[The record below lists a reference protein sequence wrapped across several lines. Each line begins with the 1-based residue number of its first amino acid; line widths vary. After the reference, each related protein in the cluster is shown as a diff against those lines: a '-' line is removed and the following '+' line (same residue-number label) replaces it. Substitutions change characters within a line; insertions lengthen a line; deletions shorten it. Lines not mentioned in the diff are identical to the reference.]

1 MSISSLSSEISR
13 LTRDIADL
21 QKKRGDVA
29 RKRSDVMAK
38 VDKAQRA
45 MAGAKDLRKAADQAK
60 ALSTL
65 QNELS
70 RIDGSDAD
78 LLRKLAD
85 KEKALSEKRTRL
97 AKEEADQV
105 KKLREENRKELDRQ
119 RRAADDLQRSI
130 ASTSRSIVRVGS
142 TSRAIEVA
150 EEPDYDFFI
159 SHASEDKDEVARP
172 LAEALRAVGCKVWYD
187 ELTLQVGDSLRR
199 SIEKGIGRSRFG
211 VVVLSE
217 TFFKK
222 DWTQRELDGLT
233 QQELAGESRI
243 LPLWHRV
250 TAAEVRKFSPTLA
263 DKVALSTATKTIEE
277 IAALLGGRI
286 ADGQSEAVSLENT
299 TPAA

>member
-1 MSISSLSSEISR
+1 MSTTALSSEISR

-29 RKRSDVMAK
+29 RKRGDVMAK
-38 VDKAQRA
+38 VDRAHRA
-45 MAGAKDLRKAADQAK
+45 MASAKDLRKAADQAK
-60 ALSTL
+60 ALSGL

-70 RIDGSDAD
+70 RIEGADAD

-85 KEKALSEKRTRL
+85 KEKSLSDRRARL
-97 AKEEADQV
+97 AKEEAGQA
-105 KKLREENRKELDRQ
+105 KRLREENNRELDRQ
-119 RRAADDLQRSI
+119 RRAADDLRRAIS
-130 ASTSRSIVRVGS
+130 STSRSITTAGS
-142 TSRAIEVA
+142 AGFEKATT

-172 LAEALRAVGCKVWYD
+172 LAEALGALGCEVWYD
-187 ELTLQVGDSLRR
+187 ELTLKVGDSLRR
-199 SIEKGIGRSRFG
+199 SIDKGIARSRFG

-233 QQELAGESRI
+233 QQEIAGENRI

-250 TAAEVRKFSPTLA
+250 TATEVRKFSPSLA
-263 DKVALSTATKTIEE
+263 DKVALSTATKTIDE
-277 IAALLGGRI
+277 IASLLKSLIG
-286 ADGQSEAVSLENT
+286 AATSQSVLKDTAPET
-299 TPAA
+299 